1 MDDLALRSAL
11 LSEEGFEHA
20 FFSRHARIDDV
31 VFGTRTLF
39 QATQVHGDVVL
50 RIDATSD
57 VKVTRAAEAD
67 ALVSVSHGHAAGVRT
82 ADCVP
87 LLLAD
92 RNTGFVAA
100 VHAGWKGVAACIAER
115 ALEALVREGAHA
127 SGIVAAIGPHIRAC
141 CFEVGVE
148 VIDKLDASSGVSTAR
163 PGARGKPHAEMVAAL
178 RAQLARAGVESV
190 DDVGGCTMCD
200 AERFFSYRR
209 DGALAGR
216 LVAAIAPR

>member
-1 MDDLALRSAL
+1 
-11 LSEEGFEHA
+11 
-20 FFSRHARIDDV
+20 
-31 VFGTRTLF
+31 
-39 QATQVHGDVVL
+39 
-50 RIDATSD
+50 
-57 VKVTRAAEAD
+57 
-67 ALVSVSHGHAAGVRT
+67 VRT

-92 RNTGFVAA
+92 RATGFVAA

-115 ALEALVREGAHA
+115 AIEALVREGARP

-141 CFEVGVE
+141 CFEVGGE
-148 VIDKLDASSGVSTAR
+148 VIATLDAASGVSTAR
-163 PGARGKPHAEMVAAL
+163 PGLRGKPHAELAAAL
-178 RAQLARAGVESV
+178 RAQLERAGVQGV

-216 LVAAIAPR
+216 LIAAIAPR